1 MPGHLLSA
9 PSLLP
14 PVAPTAPAAPSRTLF
29 AEAEIADLRA
39 RIDQSIAAQMAAERT
54 EYLRQ
59 PLFAT
64 LYDDLADF
72 VSRPGKRLRALLFL
86 LAQRVFAANGRVAVA
101 PVAEADLL
109 GVGVSL
115 EFLHGFILVHD
126 DIIDRAETRRAL
138 PALHRLIESRLPSFT
153 NHQRAGRNLALV
165 LGDILFALAQKSL
178 LQTGLP
184 AETRTR
190 LSTQL
195 LGCLMET
202 GFGEVAD
209 ILHGTRDVAKVSLAE
224 IEQMYLL
231 KTTRYTIQ
239 CPLTMAAI
247 LAGASPAQIE
257 ALGRIATPAGLAF
270 QIQNDLQEFAR
281 FELSDAEVPADI
293 LEGKKTLLIR
303 TAFDLLSEADQGLLQ
318 LCFSAGTATEATV
331 SKARELV
338 AKSGAVA
345 QLSER
350 MAGLLAQA
358 EAEARQA
365 DFPPATQAGLIGLI
379 HLVREAAARC

>member
-1 MPGHLLSA
+1 MPGALLLEPLTPA
-9 PSLLP
+9 LPSP
-14 PVAPTAPAAPSRTLF
+14 EVQPLF
-29 AEAEIADLRA
+29 APPEITALRA
-39 RIDQSIAAQMAAERT
+39 RIDEKMAGQLAAERAG
-54 EYLRQ
+54 YLRQ

-64 LYDDLADF
+64 LYDDLSDF
-72 VSRPGKRLRALLFL
+72 VCRPGKRLRALLFL
-86 LAQRVFAANGRVAVA
+86 LAQRVFASNGFPGAQIA
-101 PVAEADLL
+101 DADLL

-138 PALHRLIESRLPSFT
+138 PALHRVIESRLPSFT
-153 NHQRAGRNLALV
+153 DRRRASRNLALV
-165 LGDILFALAQKSL
+165 LGDILVALAQKSL

-184 AETRTR
+184 AEMKTR
-190 LSTQL
+190 LSAHL
-195 LGCLMET
+195 LGCTLET

-239 CPLTMAAI
+239 CPLAMAAI
-247 LAGASPAQIE
+247 LAGAGPEQLE

-293 LEGKKTLLIR
+293 REGKKTLLIR
-303 TAFDLLSEADQGLLQ
+303 TAFELLSEPDQGLFQ
-318 LCFSAGTATEATV
+318 MCFSAGAATEATI
-331 SKARELV
+331 SKARELI
-338 AKSGAVA
+338 AKSGAA
-345 QLSER
+345 ALLAGR
-350 MAGLLAQA
+350 MAALLEQA
-358 EAEARQA
+358 DAEARRA
-365 DFPPATQAGLIGLI
+365 NFAPETRAGLIGLI

>member
-1 MPGHLLSA
+1 MPGALLSA
-9 PSLLP
+9 PPGLP
-14 PVAPTAPAAPSRTLF
+14 PLSREGQPLF
-29 AEAEIADLRA
+29 AEAEVADLRA
-39 RIDQSIAAQMAAERT
+39 RIDQRIAEQMAAERS
-54 EYLRQ
+54 EYLHQ

-64 LYDDLADF
+64 LYDDLTDF
-72 VSRPGKRLRALLFL
+72 VCRPGKRLRALLFL
-86 LAQRVFAANGRVAVA
+86 LAQRVFATTARGGGTG
-101 PVAEADLL
+101 VAEADLL
-109 GVGVSL
+109 GVAVSL
-115 EFLHGFILVHD
+115 EFLHGFILIHD

-138 PALHRLIESRLPSFT
+138 PTLHRLIESRLPSFT
-153 NHQRAGRNLALV
+153 DHQRAGRNLALV

-178 LQTGLP
+178 WQTSLP
-184 AETRTR
+184 ADVRTR
-190 LSTQL
+190 LSTHL
-195 LGCLMET
+195 LGCIVET

-209 ILHGTRDVAKVSLAE
+209 ILHGTRDVAKVSLAD

-231 KTTRYTIQ
+231 KTTRYTVQ

-281 FELSDAEVPADI
+281 FEVSDAEVPADI
-293 LEGKKTLLIR
+293 LEGKKTLLMR
-303 TAFDLLSEADQGLLQ
+303 TAFDQLSQPDQSLLQ
-318 LCFSAGTATEATV
+318 LCFSAGAATEATV
-331 SKARELV
+331 SKARELI

-350 MAGLLAQA
+350 MAALLAQA
-358 EAEARQA
+358 EAEVRQT
-365 DFPPATQAGLIGLI
+365 DFPPVTQAGLIGLI